1 MVDPLDGTKEFIK
14 RNGEFTVNIAL
25 IHQGEV
31 VLGVVYLPV
40 SQTAYFAVKNCGAF
54 KQVEQETSLLNG
66 GVPLAQDLDELLHA
80 DWHGKSLKIVASRSH
95 LNTETQE
102 FIDQLINNHAEVEI
116 VSKGSSLKFC
126 MIAEHEA
133 DIYPRYAPTMEWDTA
148 AAHIIATESG
158 KKVIDT
164 TTNQAP
170 RYNKESLRNNEFVV
184 F

>member
-14 RNGEFTVNIAL
+14 KNGEFTVNIAL
-25 IHQGEV
+25 IHGGEV
-31 VLGVVYLPV
+31 LLGVVFLPV
-40 SQTAYFAVKNCGAF
+40 NQIAYYAVKNGGAF
-54 KQVEQETSLLNG
+54 KKVQDEIRLLNG
-66 GVPLAQDLDELLHA
+66 GMPLAQDIDELMHS

-102 FIDQLINNHAEVEI
+102 FIDQLVENHAEVEM

-126 MIAEHEA
+126 MIAEQEA
-133 DIYPRYAPTMEWDTA
+133 DIYPRFAPTMEWDTA
-148 AAHIIATESG
+148 AAHIIAEESG